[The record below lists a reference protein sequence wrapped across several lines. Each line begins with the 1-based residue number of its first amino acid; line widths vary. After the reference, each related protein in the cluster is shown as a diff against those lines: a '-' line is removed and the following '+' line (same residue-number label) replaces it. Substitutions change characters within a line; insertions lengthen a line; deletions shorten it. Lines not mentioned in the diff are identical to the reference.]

1 MADNKFLGDQFFR
14 VLSTSRLP
22 SMRQSLDQDSEK
34 QKDRLVKHIWQSLVI
49 LVKLEVTN
57 TNKEMAKTMLKIV
70 LDFKFSVQNVEV
82 LVTTFKSKT
91 TKRRMVRTTPN
102 EVQV

>member
-34 QKDRLVKHIWQSLVI
+34 QRGQVGKTYLAELGDSG
-49 LVKLEVTN
+49 EVGSHQHQQRN
-57 TNKEMAKTMLKIV
+57 G
-70 LDFKFSVQNVEV
+70 QNYAENS
-82 LVTTFKSKT
+82 T
-91 TKRRMVRTTPN
+91 
-102 EVQV
+102 

>member
-1 MADNKFLGDQFFR
+1 M
-14 VLSTSRLP
+14 
-22 SMRQSLDQDSEK
+22 
-34 QKDRLVKHIWQSLVI
+34 VKHIWQSLVI